1 LVISYKTLL
10 FAKPTIGH
18 FFFDKRTFVGY
29 NKLYLTKINKEGDT
43 HEPSGGEQTAEKAE
57 PDGHSL

>member
-1 LVISYKTLL
+1 
-10 FAKPTIGH
+10 
-18 FFFDKRTFVGY
+18 VGY